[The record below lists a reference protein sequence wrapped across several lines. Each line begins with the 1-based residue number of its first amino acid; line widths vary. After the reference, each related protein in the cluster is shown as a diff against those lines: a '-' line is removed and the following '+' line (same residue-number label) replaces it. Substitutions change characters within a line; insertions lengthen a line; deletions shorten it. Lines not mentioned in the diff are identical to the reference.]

1 MKDGFSQKTPLYNTL
16 NDVIWQ
22 EMMEELLAWCDIL
35 DHTIWY
41 FLWNLGTHYN
51 RIPWGHTHR
60 IEYNYGLVV

>member
-1 MKDGFSQKTPLYNTL
+1 MWSDK
-16 NDVIWQ
+16 Q

-51 RIPWGHTHR
+51 KIPWGHTHR